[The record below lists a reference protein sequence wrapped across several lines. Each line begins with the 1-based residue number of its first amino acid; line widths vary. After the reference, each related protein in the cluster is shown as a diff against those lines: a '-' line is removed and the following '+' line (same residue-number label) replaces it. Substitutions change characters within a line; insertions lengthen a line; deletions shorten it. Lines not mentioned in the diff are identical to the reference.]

1 MIPVLST
8 RVEKAWRGHGEDM
21 VMASHLS
28 ARSTF
33 VFGHGRLLTRSSGRA
48 ASAYTHR
55 PSPSGQRLQQPE
67 TTKRGPQCF
76 DVAGPGCVKE
86 LRAPVRRIETY
97 DVCGLYAKALRQHK
111 ERRHGRKSA
120 TCLDLTEVAF
130 AQVAVPGSP
139 LLRDLGL
146 HTEVT
151 NARTK
156 AAGET
161 SRARA
166 KRHPLTLGRFGLVIV
181 QLE

>member
-33 VFGHGRLLTRSSGRA
+33 VFGHGRLLTRPSGRA
-48 ASAYTHR
+48 ASACAPR
-55 PSPSGQRLQQPE
+55 PSFSGQRLQQPE

-76 DVAGPGCVKE
+76 DIAGPGRVKE
-86 LRAPVRRIETY
+86 LCTRVRRIHTHE
-97 DVCGLYAKALRQHK
+97 VCGLHAKAFCQSEK
-111 ERRHGRKSA
+111 RRNGRKTTA
-120 TCLDLTEVAF
+120 CLNLAEVRF
-130 AQVAVPGSP
+130 AQVAVPGRA

-146 HTEVT
+146 SAQSADTCAKTAGEVSG
-151 NARTK
+151 ART
-156 AAGET
+156 E
-161 SRARA
+161 
-166 KRHPLTLGRFGLVIV
+166 RHPLTLGRFGPVIV